1 MLICFTPTD
10 YAFWNVERKED
21 SLMKTSDNAK
31 VEVLTIEMTPK
42 DAGKVPLCGHKDP
55 SNEGYRHKFQW
66 LRKRMSEG
74 LKVKMVNTPE
84 DGVVGYIEYVP
95 GERAW
100 RAVNAEGNMF
110 IHCIYMEK
118 RCKGRGYG
126 TLLIEEC
133 VKDAQRAGMN
143 GVAVVTREGTFMV
156 GKELFLKNGFEEV
169 EKALPDFS
177 LLVKKFKKSAPTPSF
192 KGQWDKKRK
201 KFGKGLTIITSGQ
214 CPQNVKMLNDIAQ
227 IAKDRYG
234 IEPRIVEYRSYRQA
248 QNAPWPYAVSGVL
261 YDGELVADHP
271 MSGARFQN
279 IMEKEIGIE
288 VKKKC

>member
-1 MLICFTPTD
+1 
-10 YAFWNVERKED
+10 
-21 SLMKTSDNAK
+21 MKTSNKAK
-31 VEVLTIEMTPK
+31 VEVQIIEMTPK

-66 LRKRMSEG
+66 IRKRMSEG
-74 LKVKMVNTPE
+74 LKVKMLSTPD
-84 DGVVGYIEYVP
+84 DGLVGYIEYVP

-100 RAVNAEGNMF
+100 RAVNSENYMF
-110 IHCIYMEK
+110 IHCIYMQA

-126 TLLIEEC
+126 TLLIEDC
-133 VKDAQRAGMN
+133 VKDAKKANMN

-214 CPQNVKMLNDIAQ
+214 CPQNIKMVNDITK
-227 IAKDRYG
+227 IARERYG

-261 YDGELVADHP
+261 YDGKLVADHP
-271 MSGARFQN
+271 ISGGRFRN
-279 IMEKEIGIE
+279 IMEKEVGIE
-288 VKKKC
+288 MIRKKIKTKK